1 MVVVLFG
8 AFREEPPLE
17 HGVVCSA
24 DRHHPSLVL
33 GKPDVGDVGRVAGVL
48 AILGALEGKEKDSHG
63 KKCDKRPPKNPLTHY
78 NIMQLQIIGKVSTNH
93 RKS

>member
-33 GKPDVGDVGRVAGVL
+33 GEPDVGDVGRVAGVL
-48 AILGALEGKEKDSHG
+48 AILGALGRGKEKDSHG
-63 KKCDKRPPKNPLTHY
+63 KNVTRGLKKNPLTHY
-78 NIMQLQIIGKVSTNH
+78 KHNTSTDY
-93 RKS
+93 RTS